1 MQNAAEFHH
10 AGAVNNSC
18 GMPPVDHHPV
28 IINTLPFL
36 ANFYKF
42 WGWCIYFY
50 NKCGYWVIISKK
62 LELEFGLVYKI
73 WKITYLILILL
84 IKIYKKKLIHLEWFN
99 YEKKKNYI
107 VILCYILVY
116 TLYKLYNPFPLN
128 KKDFYKKIMVKKVWD
143 GSYIIFC
150 TKMVQYHE
158 H

>member
-73 WKITYLILILL
+73 WKITYLILILFK
-84 IKIYKKKLIHLEWFN
+84 KI
-99 YEKKKNYI
+99 KKNLYSNFMLYLGVYFVQI
-107 VILCYILVY
+107 VQSFSS
-116 TLYKLYNPFPLN
+116 K
-128 KKDFYKKIMVKKVWD
+128 
-143 GSYIIFC
+143 
-150 TKMVQYHE
+150 
-158 H
+158 